1 MNLGL
6 PQLPQWVMKLFFAFG
21 CIGVGAVWFGACVG
35 VAYLI
40 RHLHW
45 IP

>member
-6 PQLPQWVMKLFFAFG
+6 PQFPEWMLKTIAYLAL
-21 CIGVGAVWFGACVG
+21 IGAGALWFGACLG